1 MTYVYMII
9 FVIVLGFAY
18 LMINSAKIISRM
30 ENYSKKAIS
39 EAREKH
45 NIDLD
50 LSLES
55 LKTTNELIQKL
66 HSSGTFDKEE
76 TPMLYGAY
84 IGEVI
89 RNQVAKGF
97 WVKDHP
103 DNGRNTYPVKFSKDL
118 YAFPV
123 IWVRKHLENGEQD
136 NVLHKFNAFKNAHD
150 LVRQA

>member
-1 MTYVYMII
+1 MTYVYII
-9 FVIVLGFAY
+9 IAIIVLGFIY
-18 LMINSAKIISRM
+18 LMINSAKIIGRM

-39 EAREKH
+39 EAKEKH

-55 LKTTNELIQKL
+55 LKNINEIIQKL
-66 HSSGTFDKEE
+66 HSSGTFDKDE

-89 RNQVAKGF
+89 RKQVGKSF
-97 WVKDHP
+97 WVTGHP
-103 DNGRNTYPVKFSKDL
+103 DNGSNTYPVKFSKDL

-123 IWVRKHLENGEQD
+123 VWVRKHLENGEQD
-136 NVLHKFNAFKNAHD
+136 NVLHKFSAFKIAHD
-150 LVRQA
+150 RVKQA